1 MKAYFVTDKEK
12 EDNYGSFVWAE
23 TANKSKTS
31 ASDVASESDRYIDLR
46 AVRVPF
52 ADDMEHLS
60 QGALTTLALENDMSY
75 YDYFVD
81 ETKTTV
87 YLDEDDLE
95 GIYYFGFDNYL
106 VEKSNKGGSM
116 YYKKDRW
123 VDRY

>member
-1 MKAYFVTDKEK
+1 MKAYLVTDKEK

-23 TANKSKTS
+23 TANKAKTS
-31 ASDVASESDRYIDLR
+31 ASDVASESDSYIDLR

-75 YDYFVD
+75 YDYYVE
-81 ETKTTV
+81 ETKSTV
-87 YLDEDDLE
+87 SLDEDDLE

-106 VEKSNKGGSM
+106 VEKSNKGRNM

-123 VDRY
+123 IDRY

>member
-1 MKAYFVTDKEK
+1 MKAYLVTDKEK

-23 TANKSKTS
+23 TANKAKTS
-31 ASDVASESDRYIDLR
+31 ASDVASESDSYIDLR

-75 YDYFVD
+75 YDYYVE

-87 YLDEDDLE
+87 SLDEDDLE
-95 GIYYFGFDNYL
+95 GIYYFGFEPYL
-106 VEKSNKGGSM
+106 IEKSKYGRNM
-116 YYKKDRW
+116 YYKNNKW
-123 VDRY
+123 VSNY

>member
-1 MKAYFVTDKEK
+1 MKAYLVTDKEK

-23 TANKSKTS
+23 TANKAKTS
-31 ASDVASESDRYIDLR
+31 ASDVASESDSYIDLR

-75 YDYFVD
+75 YDYYVD

-106 VEKSNKGGSM
+106 VEKSNKGRNM

-123 VDRY
+123 IDRY